1 MQVTLPEMGESVTEG
16 TVSKWLKQV
25 GEPVRQGEGLVEVTT
40 DKVDAE
46 IPAPAN
52 GTLSKIL
59 ADAGKTIAV
68 GAPLAEIQ
76 VGADGGGAQKR
87 EQVQTAP
94 HPGPPPRG
102 EGDRGVA
109 GPPRRGEGDRKVAS
123 PAAEGEGNRN
133 LAAAPAEA
141 EAKVAKKAASNV
153 SEGAEL
159 LARARGIDLA
169 AVTGTGPDGLIRR
182 RDVLNA
188 IEEKE
193 RTSAPRAEKSGA
205 PTPPS
210 SGSAPPLQA
219 QVTTGS
225 IPLRG
230 AAGAMVKHMEES
242 LQVPT
247 ATSFR
252 TLRVD
257 VLDQRRRQLNQAIQA
272 AGRPEKVSYTHVIA
286 FAIVRAAR
294 DEPSMA
300 VTFDRVDGVPTRVA
314 RGLHLGH
321 PFRVGRNT
329 WYVAAGGPSRGVL
342 KVRHGR
348 IEEVGITDRALTRTP
363 GATRRLLSSFVRM
376 ERIRSPVRESGATV
390 SAG

>member
-1 MQVTLPEMGESVTEG
+1 
-16 TVSKWLKQV
+16 
-25 GEPVRQGEGLVEVTT
+25 
-40 DKVDAE
+40 
-46 IPAPAN
+46 N

-76 VGADGGGAQKR
+76 VGADGGAQNR

-94 HPGPPPRG
+94 HPGPPPQG
-102 EGDRGVA
+102 EEDRGVA
-109 GPPRRGEGDRKVAS
+109 GPPPQGAGDRKVAS
-123 PAAEGEGNRN
+123 PSAAGEGNRN

-193 RTSAPRAEKSGA
+193 KAAQTAEKSGA
-205 PTPPS
+205 PPPPS

-257 VLDQRRRQLNQAIQA
+257 VLDQRRRQLNQAIQE
-272 AGRPEKVSYTHVIA
+272 AGCCWCPSSTMPTGSTSPPSATSMRP
-286 FAIVRAAR
+286 
-294 DEPSMA
+294 
-300 VTFDRVDGVPTRVA
+300 
-314 RGLHLGH
+314 
-321 PFRVGRNT
+321 
-329 WYVAAGGPSRGVL
+329 W
-342 KVRHGR
+342 
-348 IEEVGITDRALTRTP
+348 
-363 GATRRLLSSFVRM
+363 
-376 ERIRSPVRESGATV
+376 SPAHAPEGWQPMT
-390 SAG
+390 

>member
-1 MQVTLPEMGESVTEG
+1 MPESTVQVTLPEMGESVTEG

-87 EQVQTAP
+87 EQVKTAP
-94 HPGPPPRG
+94 HPGPPPQ
-102 EGDRGVA
+102 
-109 GPPRRGEGDRKVAS
+109 GEGDRKVAS

-141 EAKVAKKAASNV
+141 EAKVAKKAAPNV

-169 AVTGTGPDGLIRR
+169 AVTGTGPEGLIRR

-188 IEEKE
+188 IEAKEK
-193 RTSAPRAEKSGA
+193 TSAPTAEKSA
-205 PTPPS
+205 APPS
-210 SGSAPPLQA
+210 PTGGSAPPLQA
-219 QVTTGS
+219 QTSTGS

-230 AAGAMVKHMEES
+230 AAGAMV
-242 LQVPT
+242 
-247 ATSFR
+247 
-252 TLRVD
+252 
-257 VLDQRRRQLNQAIQA
+257 
-272 AGRPEKVSYTHVIA
+272 
-286 FAIVRAAR
+286 
-294 DEPSMA
+294 
-300 VTFDRVDGVPTRVA
+300 
-314 RGLHLGH
+314 
-321 PFRVGRNT
+321 
-329 WYVAAGGPSRGVL
+329 
-342 KVRHGR
+342 
-348 IEEVGITDRALTRTP
+348 
-363 GATRRLLSSFVRM
+363 
-376 ERIRSPVRESGATV
+376 
-390 SAG
+390 